1 MFDNKKKIFII
12 GAIII
17 LIGLGGAI
25 YFILQN
31 NDEEY
36 LDLDGINN
44 EVEDIKNETI
54 EETEKIVVY
63 ITGQVV
69 NPGVITLYEGVRII
83 DAINKARGVTEK
95 ADLGKINLAY
105 VLSDA
110 QKIYIPSIDDVDESV
125 YISKESGDDDIV
137 VSGSGNNN
145 ISKGENVMVNINTAN
160 VEELQK
166 LPGIGEGTAQKIIAY
181 RKEQGKFTN
190 IEDIQN
196 VSGIG
201 TSKFDKIKNNICV
214 K

>member
-1 MFDNKKKIFII
+1 MFDNKNKIFII

-44 EVEDIKNETI
+44 EIEDIKNETI

-69 NPGVITLYEGVRII
+69 NPGVITLNEGVRII
-83 DAINKARGVTEK
+83 DAINKAGGVTEK